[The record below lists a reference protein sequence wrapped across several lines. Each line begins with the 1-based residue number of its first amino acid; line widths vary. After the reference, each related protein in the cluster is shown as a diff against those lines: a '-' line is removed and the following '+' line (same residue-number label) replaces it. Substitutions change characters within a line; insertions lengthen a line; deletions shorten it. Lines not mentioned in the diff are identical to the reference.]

1 MSISAMSLTPNHTAT
16 SLADCLSRI
25 ALFRDL
31 PAADLRHL
39 SERLHSK
46 VFPANTPLMTAEQ
59 PGEVVYFIASG
70 TVKVHVEQA
79 DGRDVL
85 IAILGPGEIVGELS
99 LFAPHERSASV
110 LTLEASKL
118 LWTDAATFKN
128 WLKTLPLLAFNL
140 ADILA
145 TRLRQANGQIQAL
158 AALDTESRV
167 ARQLVNFAEKYGQPG
182 ANHDVY
188 IPIRLTQSDIAALVG
203 ATREHTN
210 KILVSYKE
218 RGYISA
224 NQNYHLTVHN
234 LQALANRCQ

>member
-1 MSISAMSLTPNHTAT
+1 MSIAMMSRTLGHDPTE
-16 SLADCLSRI
+16 LSDKLGQV
-25 ALFRDL
+25 ALFQGL
-31 PAADLRHL
+31 PAADLRQI
-39 SERLHSK
+39 SERVHSK
-46 VFPANTPLMTAEQ
+46 IFPANAPLMTAEQ

-70 TVKVHVEQA
+70 TVKVHVEQP

-85 IAILGPGEIVGELS
+85 IAILGPGEVVGELS
-99 LFAPHERSASV
+99 IFAPHERSASV

-118 LWTDAATFKN
+118 LWTDSATFKN
-128 WLKTLPLLAFNL
+128 WLKTMPLLTFNL

-145 TRLRQANGQIQAL
+145 TRLRQANEQIQAL
-158 AALDTESRV
+158 AALDTEGRV
-167 ARQLVNFAEKYGQPG
+167 ARQLVSFAEKYGQPSTNDG
-182 ANHDVY
+182 VY

-234 LQALANRCQ
+234 LQALANRC

>member
-1 MSISAMSLTPNHTAT
+1 VSLTAMSLTPSHDTT
-16 SLADCLSRI
+16 DLADCLCQI
-25 ALFRDL
+25 ALLRGL
-31 PAADLRHL
+31 SETDLRQIR
-39 SERLHSK
+39 ERLHRK
-46 VFPANTPLMTAEQ
+46 VFPASTPLMTAEQ
-59 PGEVVYFIASG
+59 PGEVIYFIVSG

-99 LFAPHERSASV
+99 AFAPHERSASV
-110 LTLEASKL
+110 LTLESSKL
-118 LWTDAATFKN
+118 LWTDSATFKN
-128 WLKTLPLLAFNL
+128 WLKTMPLLAFNL

-145 TRLRQANGQIQAL
+145 TRLRQANEQIQAL

-167 ARQLVNFAEKYGQPG
+167 ARQLVSFAEKYGQPR
-182 ANHDVY
+182 ANRDVY

>member
-1 MSISAMSLTPNHTAT
+1 VSLTAMSLTLNHN
-16 SLADCLSRI
+16 SSELANCLGQI
-25 ALFRDL
+25 ALLRGLPETDL
-31 PAADLRHL
+31 CQIRA
-39 SERLHSK
+39 RLHNK
-46 VFPANTPLMTAEQ
+46 IFPANTTLMTAEQ
-59 PGEVVYFIASG
+59 PGEVVYLIASG
-70 TVKVHVEQA
+70 TVKVHVEQLS
-79 DGRDVL
+79 GRDVL
-85 IAILGPGEIVGELS
+85 IAILGPGEIIGELS
-99 LFAPHERSASV
+99 VFAPHERSASV
-110 LTLEASKL
+110 LTLESSRL
-118 LWTDAATFKN
+118 LWTDSATFKN

-145 TRLRQANGQIQAL
+145 TRLRQANEQIQAL

-167 ARQLVNFAEKYGQPG
+167 ARQIVSFAEKYGQPG
-182 ANHDVY
+182 ANRDVY

>member
-1 MSISAMSLTPNHTAT
+1 MSIAAMSLTPSPNSTN
-16 SLADCLSRI
+16 LAGCLSQL
-25 ALFRDL
+25 ALLRDL
-31 PAADLRHL
+31 PAADLRQI

-46 VFPANTPLMTAEQ
+46 VFPTNTPLMTAEQ

-70 TVKVHVEQA
+70 TVKVHVEQP

-85 IAILGPGEIVGELS
+85 IAILGPGEVVGELS
-99 LFAPHERSASV
+99 VFDCHERSASV

-118 LWTDAATFKN
+118 LWTDATTFKN
-128 WLKTLPLLAFNL
+128 WLRTMPLLTFNL
-140 ADILA
+140 ANILA
-145 TRLRQANGQIQAL
+145 TRLRQANEHIQAL
-158 AALDTESRV
+158 AALDTEGRV
-167 ARQLVNFAEKYGQPG
+167 ARQLVSFAEKYGQPG
-182 ANHDVY
+182 AHDGVY

-234 LQALANRCQ
+234 LQALIHRCQ